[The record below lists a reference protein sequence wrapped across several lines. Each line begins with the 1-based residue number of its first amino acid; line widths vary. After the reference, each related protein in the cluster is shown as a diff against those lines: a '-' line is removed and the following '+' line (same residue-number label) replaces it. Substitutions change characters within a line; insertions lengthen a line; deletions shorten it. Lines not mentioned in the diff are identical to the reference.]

1 MEHLFYYLPA
11 TPNKIR
17 SEKIKSN
24 KTTNFGQNTS
34 FFEKNLS
41 YNTDNY
47 KYKVNLIRKH
57 CKNVL

>member
-1 MEHLFYYLPA
+1 MPA

-24 KTTNFGQNTS
+24 KTTHFGQNTS